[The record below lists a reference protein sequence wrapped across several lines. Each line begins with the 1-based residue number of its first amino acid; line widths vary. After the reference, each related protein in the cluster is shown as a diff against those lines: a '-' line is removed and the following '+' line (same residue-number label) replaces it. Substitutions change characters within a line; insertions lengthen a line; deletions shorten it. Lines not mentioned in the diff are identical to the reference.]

1 MNVLID
7 IRYCHPEVTEQFVN
21 TPKMD
26 ASALTN
32 TVYCWHFVYVS
43 GLFFIFI
50 CIFTHL
56 WMTTHFKIYFG
67 IFSSF
72 FFYELVVLSFAFLL
86 FLLLRSVKTLC
97 ILIILTIYTVWTVN
111 IFPFLHLYFIMFQA
125 PFTIKHFLKFFWNH
139 VYIVSLCGFGSCFR
153 EVFID
158 IKAIKTI
165 FIDYS

>member
-7 IRYCHPEVTEQFVN
+7 IRYCHPEVSEQFVN

-32 TVYCWHFVYVS
+32 SVYCWHFVYVS

-67 IFSSF
+67 IFSFF

-111 IFPFLHLYFIMFQA
+111 IFSI
-125 PFTIKHFLKFFWNH
+125 FTFVFYYVSSTIYNKTLFEIFLK
-139 VYIVSLCGFGSCFR
+139 SRL
-153 EVFID
+153 
-158 IKAIKTI
+158 
-165 FIDYS
+165 YSFTLWLWFLL